1 MPFSRSATTRRNAS
15 SSSGKAA
22 RRRDRAEDGQLVK
35 NAPSTL
41 IFDLC
46 ASKSSESDVKV
57 CIYCGMSADSIDH
70 VPPRHLRAQLA
81 EIELLALGTK
91 EVDACRECN
100 SALGRRPL
108 LTITERRRYIKHYLR
123 RKYRRYLAIPEW
135 NEEKLMTVGSSLRM
149 MIERNMMIRDDVRM
163 RLRWKG
169 KREHAIHRV
178 GIDDPHR
185 AHIGVTPPAPN
196 KPPVA
201 RRTCRHCRKT
211 FLTRRRGDDACQECL
226 SLESMRDMNNARRA
240 TKKRRAFRLLRR
252 KTFTTRKR
260 REIQREPPVM
270 TRIHGSLGMRSEAEI
285 AQWLQTEKARIA
297 REFSERTSWSPRRD
311 A

>member
-1 MPFSRSATTRRNAS
+1 MPRRWSSGMSARGRMPFSRSATTRRNAS

-108 LTITERRRYIKHYLR
+108 LTITERRRYIKGIYILHSLTI
-123 RKYRRYLAIPEW
+123 LAPP
-135 NEEKLMTVGSSLRM
+135 MH
-149 MIERNMMIRDDVRM
+149 RN
-163 RLRWKG
+163 
-169 KREHAIHRV
+169 H
-178 GIDDPHR
+178 
-185 AHIGVTPPAPN
+185 
-196 KPPVA
+196 
-201 RRTCRHCRKT
+201 
-211 FLTRRRGDDACQECL
+211 Q
-226 SLESMRDMNNARRA
+226 
-240 TKKRRAFRLLRR
+240 
-252 KTFTTRKR
+252 
-260 REIQREPPVM
+260 
-270 TRIHGSLGMRSEAEI
+270 
-285 AQWLQTEKARIA
+285 
-297 REFSERTSWSPRRD
+297 
-311 A
+311 